1 MMMNKFN
8 KFYELKFKNKCPD
21 CGGNLEKKKAKKTIR
36 CTECKINY
44 KGYEDYNFLIVLYIL
59 VAILLFIFNKGYL
72 NILGLII
79 SFITMEVMII
89 LINFYTFIKYEE
101 YKRKEKVVNNDFSF
115 YYITSHNVY
124 YVILKEVFLTVISIY
139 INNWRKN

>member
-44 KGYEDYNFLIVLYIL
+44 KGYEDYNF
-59 VAILLFIFNKGYL
+59 
-72 NILGLII
+72 
-79 SFITMEVMII
+79 
-89 LINFYTFIKYEE
+89 
-101 YKRKEKVVNNDFSF
+101 
-115 YYITSHNVY
+115 
-124 YVILKEVFLTVISIY
+124 
-139 INNWRKN
+139 